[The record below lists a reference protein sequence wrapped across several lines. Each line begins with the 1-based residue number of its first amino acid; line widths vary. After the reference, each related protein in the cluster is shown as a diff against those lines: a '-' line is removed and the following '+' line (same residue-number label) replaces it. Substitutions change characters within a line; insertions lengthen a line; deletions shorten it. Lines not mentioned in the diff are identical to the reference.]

1 MPITTY
7 RRNYHYEIRVKE
19 NLTKHELGDL
29 ARLVEN
35 QEGDI
40 ALADLSFD
48 ARLEQLL
55 EELICERENKHINR
69 LIKTATFKCPMASIE
84 SLDFDTRQV
93 KKNTIINL
101 ASMGFVTT
109 ATNLIITDSTGAG
122 KTYLSCVLEI
132 EACKKLT
139 GFSTSECLI

>member
-1 MPITTY
+1 MKF
-7 RRNYHYEIRVKE
+7 ELKK

-35 QEGDI
+35 QESDI

-55 EELICERENKHINR
+55 EELICERENKLINR
-69 LIKTATFKCPMASIE
+69 LIKTASFKYPMASIE
-84 SLDFDTRQV
+84 SLDFDARQV

-101 ASMGFVTT
+101 AAMGFVAT
-109 ATNLIITDSTGAG
+109 ATNLIRSDRCWQN
-122 KTYLSCVLEI
+122 LSFMCV
-132 EACKKLT
+132 
-139 GFSTSECLI
+139 GN

>member
-1 MPITTY
+1 MKF
-7 RRNYHYEIRVKE
+7 ELKK

-35 QEGDI
+35 QESDT

-55 EELICERENKHINR
+55 EELICERENKLINR
-69 LIKTATFKCPMASIE
+69 LIKTASFKYPMASIE
-84 SLDFDTRQV
+84 SLDFGARQV

-101 ASMGFVTT
+101 AAMGFVAT
-109 ATNLIITDSTGAG
+109 ATNLIITGPTGAG
-122 KTYLSCVLEI
+122 KTYLSCALGI
-132 EACKKLT
+132 EACKSFLHPNA
-139 GFSTSECLI
+139 

>member
-1 MPITTY
+1 MKF
-7 RRNYHYEIRVKE
+7 ELKK

-55 EELICERENKHINR
+55 EELICERENRLINR
-69 LIKTATFKCPMASIE
+69 LIKTASFK
-84 SLDFDTRQV
+84 
-93 KKNTIINL
+93 
-101 ASMGFVTT
+101 
-109 ATNLIITDSTGAG
+109 
-122 KTYLSCVLEI
+122 Y
-132 EACKKLT
+132 
-139 GFSTSECLI
+139 